1 MVATSDGARAEIIA
15 RDERVTPREGADAT
29 VQAVADSARAVARDA
44 GLPLHE
50 IVAVGCASPGPL
62 DHRSGIVHYTPNLA
76 GFVEFPLASRLA
88 DALDGATVF
97 LDRDTC
103 MAAIG
108 EGTVGAARGVRD
120 FVYVTVST
128 GLGGAIVS
136 GGCML
141 RGAANTAGEIGHW
154 PVAFQLDTSRA
165 ASDGVPRCGCGS
177 FGCVESFA
185 GGRNIADRYGVADAA
200 EVFAAASRDEPRAKA
215 IVELAER
222 ALASLAVGL
231 VNGLS
236 PSVIVV
242 GGSIAEKQPRH
253 VLDPMR
259 LAIAQRAFRAPAAA
273 VRVVPAALAADVGMV
288 GAVLAA
294 RERVSGKGE
303 WFL

>member
-1 MVATSDGARAEIIA
+1 MAPMRTSSRATSARRHAKVPMRRCTRSPKVLARRLGTRACHCTRSSPSAARRPDRSTTARASSTTHRTF
-15 RDERVTPREGADAT
+15 RDSST
-29 VQAVADSARAVARDA
+29 S
-44 GLPLHE
+44 L
-50 IVAVGCASPGPL
+50 
-62 DHRSGIVHYTPNLA
+62 
-76 GFVEFPLASRLA
+76 SR
-88 DALDGATVF
+88 
-97 LDRDTC
+97 
-103 MAAIG
+103 
-108 EGTVGAARGVRD
+108 
-120 FVYVTVST
+120 
-128 GLGGAIVS
+128 
-136 GGCML
+136 

-154 PVAFQLDTSRA
+154 PVAFQLDATRA
-165 ASDGVPRCGCGS
+165 ASDGIPRCGCGS

-185 GGRNIADRYGVADAA
+185 GGRNMAERYGVADAA
-200 EVFAAASRDEPRAKA
+200 EVFAAASRDDPRAKA

-231 VNGLS
+231 VNALS

-242 GGSIAEKQPRH
+242 GGSIAEKQPRR

-273 VRVVPAALAADVGMV
+273 VRVEPAALGGDVGTV